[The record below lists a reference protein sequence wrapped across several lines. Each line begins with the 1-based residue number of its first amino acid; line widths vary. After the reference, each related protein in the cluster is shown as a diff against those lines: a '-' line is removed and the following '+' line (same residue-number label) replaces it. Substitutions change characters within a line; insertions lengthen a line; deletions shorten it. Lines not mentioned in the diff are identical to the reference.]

1 MNQSAEDQAFE
12 LDGFELV
19 PLKRPTS
26 SPPLSDEEAEHLQAR
41 HIAHLVEQTR
51 LGNMR
56 VPGPINEQQ
65 DKPLRGLCLY
75 KAGSLERARELAS
88 GDPSVVVGRLEL
100 DVMYFY
106 CPTGSI

>member
-1 MNQSAEDQAFE
+1 MNRSGEDQAFE

-19 PLKRPTS
+19 LLKRPTS

-41 HIAHLVEQTR
+41 HNAHLVKQTR

-56 VPGPINEQQ
+56 VAGPINEQQ
-65 DKPLRGLCLY
+65 DKPLRGLSLY
-75 KAGSLERARELAS
+75 KAGFLDRARELAS
-88 GDPSVVVGRLEL
+88 GDPSIVAGRLEL

-106 CPTGSI
+106 